1 MRLRVFAS
9 GSKGNCLAV
18 RGGGKLLLVDC
29 GLSCREL
36 ARRMA
41 ACGLSPEEVDGVLFT
56 HDHSDHCA
64 GLATFHRRFP
74 RAALYANGET
84 ADAIASVTG
93 VEDGWCVFETAVPFA
108 VGGLSVSP
116 FSVPHDAA
124 DAVGYLISDGAS
136 ALFVGTDMGVMT
148 APAKAA
154 LARATCAVLESNH
167 DPELLA
173 RSERPESLKRR
184 IRGRSGHLSN
194 DQAADAVR
202 ELNPPLLRTL
212 LLAHLSAQCNADY
225 LALETMA
232 RALRDLHRPDVAL
245 AALAQ
250 DEPSALYSF

>member
-1 MRLRVFAS
+1 MKLRVFGS

-36 ARRMA
+36 TKRMA
-41 ACGLSPEEVDGVLFT
+41 ACGLSPDAVDGVLFT

-64 GLATFHRRFP
+64 GIATFHRRYP
-74 RAALYANGET
+74 RAVLYANGET

-93 VEDGWCVFETAVPFA
+93 VEDGWCTFETAAAFT
-108 VGGLSVSP
+108 VGGLTISS

-124 DAVGYLISDGAS
+124 DAVGYLIGDGAS
-136 ALFVGTDMGVMT
+136 SLFVGTDMGVVT
-148 APAKAA
+148 LPAKEA

-173 RSERPESLKRR
+173 RS
-184 IRGRSGHLSN
+184 GHLSN
-194 DQAADAVR
+194 AQAADLLR
-202 ELNPPLLRTL
+202 ELNPQNLRTL
-212 LLAHLSAQCNADY
+212 LLAHLSSQCNADY
-225 LALETMA
+225 LAVEAMT
-232 RALRDLHRPDVAL
+232 RALRDLHRADITL

-250 DEPSALYSF
+250 DEPSALYEF

>member
-1 MRLRVFAS
+1 MTLRVFAS

-36 ARRMA
+36 TRRMA
-41 ACGLSPEEVDGVLFT
+41 VCGLSPDEVDGVLFT

-64 GLATFHRRFP
+64 GLATFHRRHP
-74 RAALYANGET
+74 QVPLYANGET

-93 VEDGWCVFETAVPFA
+93 VEDGWCTFETAEAFA
-108 VGGLSVSP
+108 VGALAVSS

-124 DAVGYLISDGAS
+124 DAVGYLIGDGTS
-136 ALFVGTDMGVMT
+136 SLFVGTDMGAV
-148 APAKAA
+148 APGAQEA
-154 LARATCAVLESNH
+154 LARATCAVLEANH
-167 DPELLA
+167 DPGLLA
-173 RSERPESLKRR
+173 RSARPESLKQR

-202 ELNPPLLRTL
+202 ALNPPALRTL
-212 LLAHLSAQCNADY
+212 LLAHLSRECNADY

-232 RALRDLHRPDVAL
+232 RALRDLRRSDVAL

-250 DEPSALYSF
+250 DAPSALYEF